1 MSNFKKAE
9 DSSDEF
15 SDVSFSLEE
24 IMTNNEEVQQV
35 EEQECVKSLNGWKDD
50 YIDAKVLRRAS
61 IIYHKSKKIP
71 IADAEKI
78 MKQNPDLCKEWSK
91 R

>member
-1 MSNFKKAE
+1 MSNFKKDK

-15 SDVSFSLEE
+15 PDVDFSLEE
-24 IMTNNEEVQQV
+24 IMTNNEEAQQV
-35 EEQECVKSLNGWKDD
+35 EEQECVKSLNEWKDD
-50 YIDAKVLRRAS
+50 YIDTKALRRAS
-61 IIYHKSKKIP
+61 IKYHKSKKIP
-71 IADAEKI
+71 IADAEKL